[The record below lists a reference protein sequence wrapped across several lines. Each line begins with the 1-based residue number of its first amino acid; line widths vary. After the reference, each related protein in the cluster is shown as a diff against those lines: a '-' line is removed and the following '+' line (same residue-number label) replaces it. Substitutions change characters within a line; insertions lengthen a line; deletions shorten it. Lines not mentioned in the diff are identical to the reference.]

1 MTKIIGIIVLKS
13 RFVEVILWFLMA
25 GMSERKLLMAMGRL
39 QKVEEEDKKVVLPCC
54 CCASNSCKPTTYLL
68 IIMNQHIVSA
78 NKLAM
83 GRWLRATI
91 LIARSNGSVMVV
103 LVLKSNQKKMVL

>member
-1 MTKIIGIIVLKS
+1 
-13 RFVEVILWFLMA
+13 MA

-39 QKVEEEDKKVVLPCC
+39 QKVEEEDKKVLPCC

>member
-1 MTKIIGIIVLKS
+1 MTKIIGIIVLKL

-39 QKVEEEDKKVVLPCC
+39 QKVEEEDKIVVLPCC
-54 CCASNSCKPTTYLL
+54 CCASSNCKPTTYLL

-78 NKLAM
+78 TKLAM

-91 LIARSNGSVMVV
+91 LMQIDFNFTSYIQFY
-103 LVLKSNQKKMVL
+103 KP

>member
-25 GMSERKLLMAMGRL
+25 GMKYGLCLLKLFVERKLVMAMGRL

-54 CCASNSCKPTTYLL
+54 CCASSSCKPTTYLL
-68 IIMNQHIVSA
+68 IIMNQHIVSTT
-78 NKLAM
+78 KLAM
-83 GRWLRATI
+83 GRWLCATI
-91 LIARSNGSVMVV
+91 LM
-103 LVLKSNQKKMVL
+103 